1 MALPPL
7 LHLADE
13 PAYRAH
19 FAATLQGAPNAIV
32 THDKIVVVLHDHNF
46 DHAFSAPQSKWSK
59 LREFKP
65 VRASYMDWIR
75 PVLEDHAME
84 QYRRVMPGG
93 KTRKLIVEPSAP
105 FVVVIQ
111 PELAHPT
118 KAAFITAYPVTSP
131 KALAKIRS
139 NPTW

>member
-7 LHLADE
+7 LHLADQA
-13 PAYRAH
+13 AYRAH
-19 FAATLQGAPNAIV
+19 FAATLQGAPSAIV
-32 THDKIVVVLHDHNF
+32 THDGIDVVLYARNF
-46 DHAFSAPQSKWSK
+46 DHAFGAPAGRWSQARVFSA
-59 LREFKP
+59 

-75 PVLEDHAME
+75 PVLEDCAME
-84 QYRRVMPGG
+84 QYRRVMPDG
-93 KTRKLIVEPSAP
+93 KTRKLVLDPSAP

-111 PELAHPT
+111 PELANPA
-118 KAAFITAYPVTSP
+118 KAAFITAYPVTSV

>member
-7 LHLADE
+7 LNLADE
-13 PAYRAH
+13 AAYRAYYT
-19 FAATLQGAPNAIV
+19 ATLQGTPNMIV
-32 THDKIVVVLHDHNF
+32 THDGIDVVLHDHNF
-46 DHAFSAPQSKWSK
+46 DHAFSAPLKKWSK
-59 LREFKP
+59 QCVFKP
-65 VRASYMDWIR
+65 VRASHMDRIR
-75 PVLEDHAME
+75 PALEDCAME
-84 QYRRVMPGG
+84 QYRRVMPDG
-93 KTRKLIVEPSAP
+93 KTRRLVLEPSSP

-111 PELAHPT
+111 PEQATPT

>member
-7 LHLADE
+7 LNLADE
-13 PAYRAH
+13 AAYRVH
-19 FAATLQGAPNAIV
+19 FAATLQGAPNAIIS
-32 THDKIVVVLHDHNF
+32 HDGIEVVLHDHNF
-46 DHAFSAPQSKWSK
+46 DHAFSAPLKKWSK
-59 LREFKP
+59 TRVFDAA
-65 VRASYMDWIR
+65 RASYMDWIR
-75 PVLEDHAME
+75 PVLEDCAME
-84 QYRRVMPGG
+84 QYRRVMLDG
-93 KTRKLIVEPSAP
+93 KTRKLVLEPSSS

-111 PELAHPT
+111 PELATPT